1 MEEKEEENDETTSII
16 KHASKPPISEIA
28 SSNSNNNQSFTVS
41 PKDLSDLM
49 NLYKDRH
56 DNYNDI
62 KYFQEKGGILPL
74 LLSLKTDPKQGI
86 STLSLENRKS
96 HFGSNTIFVKPP
108 PNFLDFCIEAI
119 SDKMIIILIISS
131 FIEIGISLFNM
142 FFKGENNMDY
152 LDGISIIIA
161 VVVVVLVGSITNYQ
175 KEKKFHSLNDFEKK
189 SAKYNVIR
197 NGVNQYV
204 VSEELLVG
212 DLIKINYGEILPAD
226 MILVEGNGL
235 KIDESSLTGESD
247 SVSKKPYEECLEEL
261 SNKKKEPSSNLLFCG
276 TNVVEGSGSA
286 IVIATGEHSQKGII
300 KGTIDNAQEENKTPL
315 ENKLNIIADFIGY
328 FGLGSAVVTFIAL
341 CIQLIIE
348 YFTSKEMKII
358 DIVNKFLKI
367 LILCVSIIVVA
378 IPEGLPLAVTLSL
391 AFSIKK
397 LMDRNNLVRKMHACE
412 TMGGANY
419 ICTDKTGTLTENQ
432 MYIVTLITNNKDI
445 NIKRNIDSVDVGTMN
460 STPVDKNYGKK
471 LRNNYNLIID
481 NEKYW
486 ETLQMSISANIDC
499 EIIPL
504 SQPDINGDTEVCTTK
519 NKTDKAF
526 AEFLYQFKSPISFY
540 RNKLFSNNYNFKK
553 LPFDSSKKRMS
564 ILVKNSKFPTGYRL
578 FTKGGAENAM
588 MYCDKYLDSE
598 NGKVNEINNDIKKYI
613 THKIEK
619 LNRKMIRSLY
629 VCYKDIT
636 KEEFEN
642 GFEIGEKGLLIDQF
656 ELIFIGIFG
665 LKDSLRQEVKE
676 SVEKCHDASVNVI
689 MVTGD
694 NIITATAIAKECN
707 ILPKTVDLNNLKK
720 YDIEKN
726 PNEINNPETKEE
738 HIKNLLLN
746 KPKAITG
753 NSFYEVIGGIYCE
766 TCNENTENCK
776 CPKTKAEA
784 EELSKKNNSQ
794 IQNIKKDSIKNME
807 NFKKITENLLV
818 LARSQP
824 LHKYAL
830 VLGLK
835 SLGNVVAVT
844 GDGTN
849 DAPALSKSD
858 VGFAMIEGTDIA
870 KEASDIVIL
879 DNNFSSIIIAIIYG
893 RSIYEN
899 IRKFLQFQLTVNVCA
914 CILVFICSCI
924 GNETP
929 LTSIQMLWVNL
940 IMDSLGSLALA
951 TEPPYDSLLLKKP
964 TKKNESIIN
973 GIMWKHIILQGFFE
987 ICLLLFLYMRAP
999 YFITEDKAEILK
1011 SHELIHSCFDALPGG
1026 LDYDTYKNNILFG
1039 SENSWN
1045 KKVYLNLKNYQNIK
1059 YMCEN
1064 FIPDNKNLNDGVSLF
1079 EVFDKYNEVYGST
1092 THMTFIFNVFVYY
1105 TLFNQIN
1112 CRVIDDSLNIFA
1124 RINKGF
1130 MFILVTFGE
1139 MFIQFLIVQYGGGVF
1154 HCVIGGLSFSQ
1165 WTLSLLFAS
1174 TTFIFRIIIKYIPLD
1189 KYIDY
1194 FLASEEDKD
1203 KFKPIPTIGLGKEV
1217 SVIISN
1223 LFSSG
1228 DYQRINNNYTK
1239 ITKDEEHKDFKSEEN
1254 VENNEH

>member
-1 MEEKEEENDETTSII
+1 MDEKEEENDETSSII
-16 KHASKPPISEIA
+16 KHASKA
-28 SSNSNNNQSFTVS
+28 SISNNLSEKGDSQSFNVT
-41 PKDLSDLM
+41 PKELSNLM
-49 NLYKDRH
+49 KLYQDRSG
-56 DNYNDI
+56 NYNDI
-62 KYFQEKGGILPL
+62 KYFKEKGGILPL
-74 LLSLKTDPKQGI
+74 LLSLKTDAKQGI

-96 HFGSNTIFVKPP
+96 HFGSNKIYVKPP
-108 PNFLDFCIEAI
+108 PNFADFCIEAL

-131 FIEIGISLFNM
+131 IIEIGISLFNM
-142 FFKGENNMDY
+142 IVKGEHNADY

-197 NGVNQYV
+197 NGHNQYV
-204 VSEELLVG
+204 ISEELLVG
-212 DLIKINYGEILPAD
+212 DLVKINYGEILPAD
-226 MILVEGNGL
+226 MILIEGNGL

-247 SVSKKPYEECLEEL
+247 SVSKKSYEECLEEL
-261 SNKKKEPSSNLLFCG
+261 SNNKKKEPSSNLLFCG
-276 TNVVEGSGSA
+276 TNVVEGNGSA

-348 YFTSKEMKII
+348 YFTNKDMKII

-432 MYIVTLITNNKDI
+432 MYIVDLITNNKDI

-460 STPVDKNYGKK
+460 STPVDKNFGKK

-486 ETLQMSISANIDC
+486 ETLQMSISVNIDC
-499 EIIPL
+499 EIMPL
-504 SQPDINGDTEVCTTK
+504 SSADINGDTEVCTTK

-526 AEFLYQFKSPISFY
+526 VEFLYQFKSPVSIY
-540 RNKLFSNNYNFKK
+540 RNKLLSNNYNIKK

-564 ILVKNSKFPTGYRL
+564 ILIKNSKFPTGYRL
-578 FTKGGAENAM
+578 FTKGAAENVI
-588 MYCDKYLDSE
+588 MYSDKYLDSE
-598 NGKVNEINNDIKKYI
+598 NGQIKEINNDIKKYI
-613 THKIEK
+613 NHKIEK

-642 GFEIGEKGLLIDQF
+642 GFEIGEKGLLIDQY
-656 ELIFIGIFG
+656 ELVFIGIFG

-707 ILPKTVDLNNLKK
+707 ILPNTVDLNNLKK
-720 YDIEKN
+720 YDIEKK
-726 PNEINNPETKEE
+726 PNEINNPETKED

-746 KPKAITG
+746 KPYAITG
-753 NSFYEVIGGIYCE
+753 NSFYEVIGGIICE
-766 TCNENTENCK
+766 NCNEKTENCK

-784 EELSKKNNSQ
+784 EELSKKNGDKINS
-794 IQNIKKDSIKNME
+794 IKKDAIKNMD

-835 SLGNVVAVT
+835 SLGYVVAVT

-899 IRKFLQFQLTVNVCA
+899 IRKFLQFQLTVNTCA
-914 CILVFICSCI
+914 CVLVFICSCI

-964 TKKNESIIN
+964 TKRNESIIN
-973 GIMWKHIILQGFFE
+973 GTMWKHIILQAFCE
-987 ICLLLFLYMRAP
+987 IFLLLFLYVRAP
-999 YFITEDKAEILK
+999 YFIPEDKPYILK
-1011 SHELIHSCFDALPGG
+1011 SHEELYTCFDALPGNM
-1026 LDYDTYKNNILFG
+1026 DYEKYKNNIIFG
-1039 SENSWN
+1039 SENSWS
-1045 KKVYLNLKNYQNIK
+1045 KSAYLNLRNYQNIK
-1059 YMCEN
+1059 YICEKFVPIN
-1064 FIPDNKNLNDGVSLF
+1064 QNETSGATLF
-1079 EVFDKYNEVYGST
+1079 EIFDKYNEIYGST

-1112 CRVIDDSLNIFA
+1112 CRVIDDSCNIFS
-1124 RINKGF
+1124 RIDKGF
-1130 MFILVTFGE
+1130 MFLLVTFGE

-1154 HCVIGGLSFSQ
+1154 HCVEGGLSFNQ

-1174 TTFIFRIIIKYIPLD
+1174 STFIFSIIIKYIPLD

-1194 FLASEEDKD
+1194 YLAPDEDKD
-1203 KFKPIPTIGLGKEV
+1203 KYKPMPTIGFGKEV
-1217 SVIISN
+1217 SVMISN
-1223 LFSSG
+1223 FFNKG
-1228 DYQRINNNYTK
+1228 DYERINNHYTK
-1239 ITKDEEHKDFKSEEN
+1239 IIKDDEQKNFKNEG
-1254 VENNEH
+1254 NNEH

>member
-1 MEEKEEENDETTSII
+1 MDEKEEENDETSSII
-16 KHASKPPISEIA
+16 KHASKSPIS
-28 SSNSNNNQSFTVS
+28 NNPSQQSESQSFNIT
-41 PKDLSDLM
+41 PKELTNLM
-49 NLYKDRH
+49 NLYKDRSG
-56 DNYNDI
+56 NYNDI

-74 LLSLKTDPKQGI
+74 LLSLKTDAKHGI

-96 HFGSNTIFVKPP
+96 HFGSNKIYIKPP
-108 PNFLDFCIEAI
+108 PKFADFCIEAI

-131 FIEIGISLFNM
+131 IIEIGISLFNM
-142 FFKGENNMDY
+142 FFKGEHNADY

-175 KEKKFHSLNDFEKK
+175 KEKKFHSLNDLEKK

-197 NGVNQYV
+197 NGVNQYAI
-204 VSEELLVG
+204 SEELLVG

-226 MILVEGNGL
+226 MILIEGNGL

-247 SVSKKPYEECLEEL
+247 SVSKKSYEECLEEL
-261 SNKKKEPSSNLLFCG
+261 SNNKNKEPSSNLLFCG
-276 TNVVEGSGSA
+276 TNVVEGNGSA
-286 IVIATGEHSQKGII
+286 IVIATGEHSQKGMI

-348 YFTSKEMKII
+348 YFTNKDMKII

-432 MYIVTLITNNKDI
+432 MYIVNLITSNKDI
-445 NIKRNIDSVDVGTMN
+445 NIKRNIESVDVGTIN
-460 STPVDKNYGKK
+460 STPIDKNYGKK

-486 ETLQMSISANIDC
+486 ETLQMSISVNVDC
-499 EIIPL
+499 EIVPL
-504 SQPDINGDTEVCTTK
+504 SKADINGDTEECTTK

-526 AEFLYQFKSPISFY
+526 TEFLYQFKSPVSIY
-540 RNKLFSNNYNFKK
+540 RNKLLSNNYNYKK

-578 FTKGGAENAM
+578 FTKGASENVM
-588 MYCDKYLDSE
+588 MYSDKYLDSE
-598 NGKVNEINNDIKKYI
+598 NGEIKEINNDIKKYI
-613 THKIEK
+613 NHKIEK

-636 KEEFEN
+636 KAEYEN
-642 GFEIGEKGLLIDQF
+642 GFEIGEKGLLIDQY
-656 ELIFIGIFG
+656 ELVFIGIFG

-694 NIITATAIAKECN
+694 NIITATAIAKECD

-720 YDIEKN
+720 FDIEKN
-726 PNEINNPETKEE
+726 PNEINDPEKKEE
-738 HIKNLLLN
+738 HIKNLLIN
-746 KPKAITG
+746 KPYAITG
-753 NSFYEVIGGIYCE
+753 NSFYEIIGGIYCE
-766 TCNENTENCK
+766 NCNENTENCK

-784 EELSKKNNSQ
+784 EELSKKNNSK
-794 IQNIKKDSIKNME
+794 IQSIKKDSIKNLE
-807 NFKKITENLLV
+807 NFKAITQNLLV

-835 SLGNVVAVT
+835 SLGYVVAVT

-899 IRKFLQFQLTVNVCA
+899 IRKFLQFQLTVNACA
-914 CILVFICSCI
+914 CVLVFICSCI

-951 TEPPYDSLLLKKP
+951 TEPPYDSLL
-964 TKKNESIIN
+964 
-973 GIMWKHIILQGFFE
+973 
-987 ICLLLFLYMRAP
+987 
-999 YFITEDKAEILK
+999 
-1011 SHELIHSCFDALPGG
+1011 
-1026 LDYDTYKNNILFG
+1026 
-1039 SENSWN
+1039 
-1045 KKVYLNLKNYQNIK
+1045 
-1059 YMCEN
+1059 
-1064 FIPDNKNLNDGVSLF
+1064 
-1079 EVFDKYNEVYGST
+1079 
-1092 THMTFIFNVFVYY
+1092 
-1105 TLFNQIN
+1105 
-1112 CRVIDDSLNIFA
+1112 
-1124 RINKGF
+1124 
-1130 MFILVTFGE
+1130 
-1139 MFIQFLIVQYGGGVF
+1139 
-1154 HCVIGGLSFSQ
+1154 
-1165 WTLSLLFAS
+1165 
-1174 TTFIFRIIIKYIPLD
+1174 
-1189 KYIDY
+1189 
-1194 FLASEEDKD
+1194 
-1203 KFKPIPTIGLGKEV
+1203 
-1217 SVIISN
+1217 
-1223 LFSSG
+1223 
-1228 DYQRINNNYTK
+1228 
-1239 ITKDEEHKDFKSEEN
+1239 
-1254 VENNEH
+1254 

>member
-1 MEEKEEENDETTSII
+1 MDEKEEENDETSSII
-16 KHASKPPISEIA
+16 KHASKPPISSNP
-28 SSNSNNNQSFTVS
+28 SSKLDPQSFNIT
-41 PKDLSDLM
+41 PKELSNLM
-49 NLYKDRH
+49 NLYKDRQG
-56 DNYNDI
+56 NYNDI
-62 KYFQEKGGILPL
+62 KYFKEKGGILPL
-74 LLSLKTDPKQGI
+74 LLALKTDAKQGI

-96 HFGSNTIFVKPP
+96 HFGSNKIYVKPP
-108 PNFLDFCIEAI
+108 PNFADFCIEAI

-131 FIEIGISLFNM
+131 IIEIGISLFNM
-142 FFKGENNMDY
+142 YFKGENNSDY

-189 SAKYNVIR
+189 STKYNVIR

-204 VSEELLVG
+204 VSDELLVG
-212 DLIKINYGEILPAD
+212 DLIKITYGEILPAD
-226 MILVEGNGL
+226 MILIEGNGL

-247 SVSKKPYEECLEEL
+247 SVSKKSYEECLDEL
-261 SNKKKEPSSNLLFCG
+261 TKKKKKEPSSNLLFCG
-276 TNVVEGSGSA
+276 TYVVEGNGNA
-286 IVIATGEHSQKGII
+286 IIIATGEHSQKGII

-341 CIQLIIE
+341 FIQLIVE
-348 YFTSKEMKII
+348 YFTNKEMNFI

-412 TMGGANY
+412 TMGGANF

-432 MYIVTLITNNKDI
+432 MYIVNLITNNKDI
-445 NIKRNIDSVDVGTMN
+445 NIKRNIDSVDVGTIN

-486 ETLQMSISANIDC
+486 ETLQMSISVNVDC
-499 EIIPL
+499 EIMPL
-504 SQPDINGDTEVCTTK
+504 LQKDINGDTEVCTTK

-526 AEFLYQFKSPISFY
+526 TEFLYQFKSPVSVY
-540 RNKLFSNNYNFKK
+540 RDKLLTNSYNYKK

-564 ILVKNSKFPTGYRL
+564 ILIKNSKFPTGYRL
-578 FTKGGAENAM
+578 FTKGASENAM
-588 MYCDKYLDSE
+588 MYSDKYLDSE
-598 NGKVNEINNDIKKYI
+598 KGQIKEINNEIKKYI
-613 THKIEK
+613 NHKIEK

-629 VCYKDIT
+629 VCYKDIS
-636 KEEFEN
+636 KEEFDN
-642 GFEIGEKGLLIDQF
+642 GFEIGEKGLLIDQY

-707 ILPKTVDLNNLKK
+707 ILPKSVDLNNLKK

-738 HIKNLLLN
+738 HIKDLLMN
-746 KPKAITG
+746 KPKALTG
-753 NSFYEVIGGIYCE
+753 NSFYEVIGGIICE
-766 TCNENTENCK
+766 TCNQRTENCK

-784 EELSKKNNSQ
+784 EELSKKNNSKVPE
-794 IQNIKKDSIKNME
+794 IKKDTIKNME
-807 NFKKITENLLV
+807 NFKDITENLLV

-835 SLGNVVAVT
+835 SLGYVVAVT

-914 CILVFICSCI
+914 CVLVFICSCI

-964 TKKNESIIN
+964 TKRNESIIN
-973 GIMWKHIILQGFFE
+973 GIMWKHILLQAFFE
-987 ICLLLFLYMRAP
+987 IWLLLFLYVKAP
-999 YFITEDKAEILK
+999 YFIPEDKPHILK
-1011 SHELIHSCFDALPGG
+1011 SHEELYTCFDTLPGNM
-1026 LDYDTYKNNILFG
+1026 DYYKYKNNIIFG
-1039 SENSWN
+1039 SETSWS
-1045 KKVYLNLKNYQNIK
+1045 KTVYLNLRNYQNIK
-1059 YMCEN
+1059 FICEK
-1064 FIPDNKNLNDGVSLF
+1064 FIPENRNQTYGASLF
-1079 EVFDKYNEVYGST
+1079 EIFDKYKEIYGST

-1112 CRVIDDSLNIFA
+1112 CRVIDDSCNIFA
-1124 RINKGF
+1124 RIDKAF
-1130 MFILVTFGE
+1130 MFLLVTFGE
-1139 MFIQFLIVQYGGGVF
+1139 MFIQFLIVQYGGSVF
-1154 HCVIGGLSFSQ
+1154 HCVEGGLSFTQ
-1165 WTLSLLFAS
+1165 WTLSLMFAS
-1174 TTFIFRIIIKYIPLD
+1174 TTFIFSIIIKYIPLD

-1194 FLASEEDKD
+1194 YLAPEEDRD
-1203 KFKPIPTIGLGKEV
+1203 KYRPIPTLGFGKEV
-1217 SVIISN
+1217 SVMISN
-1223 LFSSG
+1223 LFNRNEYERLNTS
-1228 DYQRINNNYTK
+1228 YTK
-1239 ITKDEEHKDFKSEEN
+1239 IIKDDGNKSED
-1254 VENNEH
+1254 EH

>member
-1 MEEKEEENDETTSII
+1 MDEKEEENDETSSII
-16 KHASKPPISEIA
+16 KHASKA
-28 SSNSNNNQSFTVS
+28 SISNNLSEKGDSQSFNVT
-41 PKDLSDLM
+41 PKELSNLM
-49 NLYKDRH
+49 KLYQDRSG
-56 DNYNDI
+56 NYNDI
-62 KYFQEKGGILPL
+62 KYFKEKGGILPL
-74 LLSLKTDPKQGI
+74 LLSLKTDAKQGI

-96 HFGSNTIFVKPP
+96 HFGSNKIYVKPP
-108 PNFLDFCIEAI
+108 PNFADFCIEAL

-131 FIEIGISLFNM
+131 IIEIGISLFNM
-142 FFKGENNMDY
+142 IVKGEHNADY

-197 NGVNQYV
+197 NGQNQYV
-204 VSEELLVG
+204 ISEELLVG
-212 DLIKINYGEILPAD
+212 DLVKINYGEILPAD
-226 MILVEGNGL
+226 MILIEGNGL

-247 SVSKKPYEECLEEL
+247 SVSKKSYEECLEEL
-261 SNKKKEPSSNLLFCG
+261 LNNKKKEPSSNLLFCG
-276 TNVVEGSGSA
+276 TNVVEGNGSA

-300 KGTIDNAQEENKTPL
+300 KGTIDNAQEQNKTPL

-348 YFTSKEMKII
+348 YFTNKDMKII

-432 MYIVTLITNNKDI
+432 MYIVDLVTNNKDI

-460 STPVDKNYGKK
+460 STPVDKNFGKK

-486 ETLQMSISANIDC
+486 ETLQMSISVNIDC
-499 EIIPL
+499 EIMPL
-504 SQPDINGDTEVCTTK
+504 SSADINGDTEVCTTK

-526 AEFLYQFKSPISFY
+526 VEFLYQFKSPVSIY
-540 RNKLFSNNYNFKK
+540 RNKLLSNNYNIKK

-564 ILVKNSKFPTGYRL
+564 ILIKNSKFPTGYRL
-578 FTKGGAENAM
+578 FTKGAAENVI
-588 MYCDKYLDSE
+588 MYSDKYLDSE
-598 NGKVNEINNDIKKYI
+598 NGQIKEINNDIKKYLN
-613 THKIEK
+613 HKIEK

-642 GFEIGEKGLLIDQF
+642 GFEIGEKGLLIDQY
-656 ELIFIGIFG
+656 ELVFIGIFG

-707 ILPKTVDLNNLKK
+707 ILPNTVDLNNLKK
-720 YDIEKN
+720 YDIEKK
-726 PNEINNPETKEE
+726 PNEINNPETKED

-746 KPKAITG
+746 KPYAITG
-753 NSFYEVIGGIYCE
+753 NSFYEVIGGIICE
-766 TCNENTENCK
+766 NCNEKTENCK

-784 EELSKKNNSQ
+784 EELSKKNGDKINS
-794 IQNIKKDSIKNME
+794 IKKDAIKNMD

-835 SLGNVVAVT
+835 SLGYVVAVT

-899 IRKFLQFQLTVNVCA
+899 IRKFLQFQLTVNTCA
-914 CILVFICSCI
+914 CVLVFICSCI

-964 TKKNESIIN
+964 TKRNESIIN
-973 GIMWKHIILQGFFE
+973 GIMWKHIILQAFCE
-987 ICLLLFLYMRAP
+987 ICLLLFLYVRAP
-999 YFITEDKAEILK
+999 YFIPEDKPYILK
-1011 SHELIHSCFDALPGG
+1011 SHEELYTCFDALPGNM
-1026 LDYDTYKNNILFG
+1026 DYEKYKNNIIFG
-1039 SENSWN
+1039 SENSWS
-1045 KKVYLNLKNYQNIK
+1045 KSAYLNLRNYQNIK
-1059 YMCEN
+1059 YICEKFVPIN
-1064 FIPDNKNLNDGVSLF
+1064 QNETSGATLF
-1079 EVFDKYNEVYGST
+1079 EIFDKYNEIYGST

-1112 CRVIDDSLNIFA
+1112 CRVIDDSCNIFS
-1124 RINKGF
+1124 RIDKGF
-1130 MFILVTFGE
+1130 MFLLVTFGE

-1154 HCVIGGLSFSQ
+1154 HCVEGGLSFNQ

-1174 TTFIFRIIIKYIPLD
+1174 STFIFSIIIKYIPLD

-1194 FLASEEDKD
+1194 YLAPDEDKD
-1203 KFKPIPTIGLGKEV
+1203 KYKPMPTIGFGKEV
-1217 SVIISN
+1217 SVMISN
-1223 LFSSG
+1223 FFNKG
-1228 DYQRINNNYTK
+1228 DYERINNHYTK
-1239 ITKDEEHKDFKSEEN
+1239 IIKDDEQKNFKNEG
-1254 VENNEH
+1254 NNEH